1 MYLALSII
9 AATATVLAAIW
20 LIQFL
25 DRRIRAKRAA
35 TDRRRR
41 QTRVL
46 AWVKAVENS
55 PNHQATAE
63 LPPFHLRDD
72 ELHLDDK
79 PRETAARNKYDDA
92 IYHRR
97 SEALGTQML
106 ENPQPYNVAYLYVVC
121 HTESLDSWFAFRIDA
136 RNLGMEFVRCAEEAL
151 KRACEGDQE
160 AIRGFSW
167 LMSHQGMIV
176 PFCKDF
182 GIDPSRYSEGW
193 QHNN

>member
-25 DRRIRAKRAA
+25 DRRIRAKQAA
-35 TDRRRR
+35 ADRRRR
-41 QTRVL
+41 QARLL

-63 LPPFHLRDD
+63 LPPFHPRDD
-72 ELHLDDK
+72 ELHLDDER
-79 PRETAARNKYDDA
+79 RETAARNKYNDA
-92 IYHRR
+92 VYYQR

-106 ENPQPYNVAYLYVVC
+106 ENPQPYNVAYLYLVC
-121 HTESLDSWFAFRIDA
+121 YTNSLDSWLAFRIDA

-151 KRACEGDQE
+151 KRAREGDQE

-167 LMSHQGMIV
+167 LMSHQDMIV

-182 GIDPSRYSEGW
+182 GLDPSRYSEE